1 MSTPYQLDLL
11 GQPAIGGDV
20 VHRIIYLL
28 EVYPETRDDY
38 KTLIARYWYQ
48 FDGLQQILEGTPM
61 SIKDFIHWIRTC
73 ATSPK
78 TIQNRAM
85 EIQRQRPEL
94 AARPAV
100 QRKRRQQAK
109 AGPVRY

>member
-1 MSTPYQLDLL
+1 MTTYQLDLL
-11 GQPAIGGDV
+11 GQPAIAGDIM
-20 VHRIIYLL
+20 HRIVYIL

-38 KTLIARYWYQ
+38 KTLIARYWLK
-48 FDGLQQILEGTPM
+48 FDGLQQLLDGPVTVQ
-61 SIKDFIHWIRTC
+61 DFVHWIRTC

-85 EIQRQRPEL
+85 EIQRQRPDL

-100 QRKRRQQAK
+100 QRKRQQQAK
-109 AGPVRY
+109 AGPIRY